1 MTSKTCV
8 SRIAMLIALVVAVS
22 NSGCGGA
29 SSSPPPPVAPTDITG
44 AWSII
49 VTDTANNTT
58 AVFANISSQG
68 GGNFFATGANTMTC
82 DLTTVQCQIT
92 DTPNLTIQISQSN
105 HVSLTMSNLIDE
117 NTGTTDTISA
127 DGTVDS
133 AYMSGSWIS
142 QGGVEHG
149 TWQGQRT
156 FNFTDL
162 YSGTI
167 NSTLSPSPIPVGVSL
182 SVTQDASYN
191 LTASA
196 TFSNSPCFTSLSFSG
211 HVVGG
216 AFYMT
221 DSTSSIVVYGI
232 GGSAFSVILSRP
244 LQFGYKILS
253 GCDSGDQGQG
263 TLSTKATPIK

>member
-127 DGTVDS
+127 SGTVDS
-133 AYMSGSWIS
+133 SGTQMSGSWIS

-149 TWQGQRT
+149 TWQATRNNTRFPVPDVPYVG
-156 FNFTDL
+156 
-162 YSGTI
+162 SI
-167 NSTLSPSPIPVGVSL
+167 NSTISPSSIPVGLSL
-182 SVTQDASYN
+182 GFGFMSGGSGN

-211 HVVGG
+211 HAVGG

-221 DSTSSIVVYGI
+221 DSTSSVVVYGI
-232 GGSAFSVILSRP
+232 IQGTGFQL
-244 LQFGYKILS
+244 GYKILT

-263 TLSTKATPIK
+263 SLRLLIK